1 MEAKVTNN
9 RFKLFSENA
18 NRILIA
24 FCCQEN
30 YKDQVAERINS
41 AVYNKFVVDG
51 HLVSTDAETVCQY
64 VYNKTALKIE
74 ESSLILVEFDKKDS
88 IIENTYGQDIIT
100 RFDKGGKELRIY
112 YQSTNKLAICV
123 NLKTPKPLKNLVYA
137 IIGVIAIAFLY
148 FSLTHLLS
156 IEKVKQEHYDYEA
169 ILRDSLNQVKS
180 EASNLVNNNEN
191 LKVAN
196 DNLNAELA
204 ECQIESKNKQ
214 EQIDSLSQV
223 LLEYDKAKEE
233 PAQHHSDVHN
243 TRSNVVTNGKKP
255 TGRLSTTSNQNEN
268 IFKQNVDRGDKFA
281 RSYMT
286 SRSESDKQNAINC
299 YRAALKIKEDS
310 GVRYKLNK
318 LLKK

>member
-1 MEAKVTNN
+1 MEAKVINN

-30 YKDQVAERINS
+30 YKDQATERIKS
-41 AVYNKFVVDG
+41 AIYNKFVVDG
-51 HLVSTDAETVCQY
+51 HLVSTDAETVYQY

-112 YQSTNKLAICV
+112 YQSTNKLAICI
-123 NLKTPKPLKNLVYA
+123 NLRTPKPLKNLVYA
-137 IIGVIAIAFLY
+137 IIGVIAIAFIY

-169 ILRDSLNQVKS
+169 ILRDSLNQVKN
-180 EASNLVNNNEN
+180 EASNLASNYES
-191 LKVAN
+191 LKAEN

-204 ECQIESKNKQ
+204 ECQIESKSNQ
-214 EQIDSLSQV
+214 DRIDSLSQA
-223 LLEYDKAKEE
+223 LLEYDNAKEE
-233 PAQHHSDVHN
+233 TAQHQSDVHN
-243 TRSNVVTNGKKP
+243 TRNNDVTARKKP
-255 TGRLSTTSNQNEN
+255 TGRLSSTHNQNE
-268 IFKQNVDRGDKFA
+268 ILFKQKVEKGNKFA
-281 RSYMT
+281 SSYMT
-286 SRSESDKQNAINC
+286 SRAESDKRKAIG
-299 YRAALKIKEDS
+299 YYKDALNIKEDS
-310 GVRYKLNK
+310 EVRNKLNK